1 MLLSAAKA
9 GSGSAPPVEL
19 GPIAAEVPA
28 GARVR
33 LHVCSAAHP
42 RWMRNLCDDPAV
54 ALCLQ
59 REGEKAAVGV
69 WVDDDASRLLL
80 PIVEV

>member
-1 MLLSAAKA
+1 
-9 GSGSAPPVEL
+9 
-19 GPIAAEVPA
+19 
-28 GARVR
+28 
-33 LHVCSAAHP
+33 
-42 RWMRNLCDDPAV
+42 MRNLCDDPAV